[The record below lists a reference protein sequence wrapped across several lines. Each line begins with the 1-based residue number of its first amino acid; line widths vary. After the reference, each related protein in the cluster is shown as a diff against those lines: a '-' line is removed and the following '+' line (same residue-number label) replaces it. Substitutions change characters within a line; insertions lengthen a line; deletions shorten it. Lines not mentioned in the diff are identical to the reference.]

1 MLHPSLFLYVDFL
14 RSRTFLSI
22 LNIEAR
28 NTACI
33 ENQVEQ
39 ISTGVQPARE

>member
-1 MLHPSLFLYVDFL
+1 MLRPSLFLSFDFL
-14 RSRTFLSI
+14 RSRAFLSI

-28 NTACI
+28 NTVCI
-33 ENQVEQ
+33 KNQVEQ